1 MEKEFKKELRAWRKS
16 RGFVQ
21 KEAADFLKV
30 NKRTYEGWEYG
41 RTCPLPLAMAELKR
55 RMEAKSKP
63 NQQLSAA
70 ERYPFGH
77 YWTPKELTKRTR
89 LEL

>member
-1 MEKEFKKELRAWRKS
+1 MDKPLKDQLREWRGK
-16 RGFVQ
+16 RRQ
-21 KEAADFLKV
+21 KEAAADLDIPLP
-30 NKRTYEGWEYG
+30 TYRKYEYG
-41 RTCPLPLAMAELKR
+41 HRNPNKLAMAELKR

-89 LEL
+89 LGL